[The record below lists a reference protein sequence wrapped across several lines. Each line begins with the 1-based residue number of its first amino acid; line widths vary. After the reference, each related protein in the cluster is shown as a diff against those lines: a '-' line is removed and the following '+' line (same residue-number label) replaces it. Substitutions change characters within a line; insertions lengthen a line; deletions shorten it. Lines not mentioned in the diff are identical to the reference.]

1 MIKHSSGGMK
11 LSRRTFLEAMTALGG
26 SAALGPW
33 ASALASDNLEVF
45 QPVTPQDL
53 LNKNVKVINT
63 FHDMHCHGSCILK
76 AHVQNG
82 RVLALT
88 SAGDIPLEGCTAS
101 DEDIFHIQRRPC
113 LKGLSERKRIYA
125 PDRLKYPM
133 IQTPVFSN
141 DLVVNLI

>member
-63 FHDMHCHGSCILK
+63 FHDMHC
-76 AHVQNG
+76 
-82 RVLALT
+82 
-88 SAGDIPLEGCTAS
+88 
-101 DEDIFHIQRRPC
+101 
-113 LKGLSERKRIYA
+113 
-125 PDRLKYPM
+125 
-133 IQTPVFSN
+133 
-141 DLVVNLI
+141 